1 MRRRKGWKN
10 VPGRFGVKRSRE
22 ATPRLFYCL
31 DPMQLVLSPICSNLP
46 CLWRLSTAGCCLYLC
61 LVAAGCSLLK
71 GTLIGNLTTQNR
83 EEEKLPPAYEN
94 PILRDY
100 FRKEFTYK
108 VDSHDHGEN
117 YPAFYNPDS
126 RVSPTDPLTEE
137 FIDQQIGGYV
147 SELSE
152 RLALLKAHFAEVE
165 REREAILGS
174 TGSQEIRE
182 ARVRLKDA
190 LEQVGNQAKDL
201 WNMLR
206 HVFTELKDRSSFKYR
221 IDNQGKGLV
230 FQNEIKFM
238 REQIK
243 RGEARI
249 IEYFFESNN
258 TIKAEDL
265 RGRNMLVHLYQVH
278 RMTRELREHLRSSES
293 E

>member
-1 MRRRKGWKN
+1 ML
-10 VPGRFGVKRSRE
+10 KR
-22 ATPRLFYCL
+22 A
-31 DPMQLVLSPICSNLP
+31 
-46 CLWRLSTAGCCLYLC
+46 
-61 LVAAGCSLLK
+61 
-71 GTLIGNLTTQNR
+71 LIGNLSTQNR
-83 EEEKLPPAYEN
+83 EEEKLPPANQN

-100 FRKEFTYK
+100 FRNEFTYR
-108 VDSHDHGEN
+108 VGSNDHGEQH
-117 YPAFYNPDS
+117 PAFYNPDS
-126 RVSPTDPLTEE
+126 RDSPTDPLAEE
-137 FIDQQIGGYV
+137 FIDQQIDGYV
-147 SELSE
+147 SELRE

-165 REREAILGS
+165 QEREAILKS

-206 HVFTELKDRSSFKYR
+206 HVFTELKDRRGFKHR

-230 FQNEIKFM
+230 FQKEIIFM

-249 IEYFFESNN
+249 IEYFFEPNN

-278 RMTRELREHLRSSES
+278 RMTRELREHLRSSEW